1 MTDKVAGPDGSG
13 LSEGLGAGA
22 TLLDRLDAA
31 RSFPANTCGA
41 SRHTEDIGR
50 HLMSSPD
57 ARFDE
62 ADVQHAGESLCATVC
77 ALYEARSEL
86 AQWRG
91 LRDPHTLHLNL
102 LRGLPA
108 RLSKAQAL
116 HLIGDDIERIAEI
129 EAENVRLREALQQA
143 DTIMGHDDAATD
155 WRERWALLWP
165 YSAPNARLSR
175 DQQP

>member
-1 MTDKVAGPDGSG
+1 MNSNAAGEGPA

-22 TLLDRLDAA
+22 AMLARLDAA
-31 RSFPANTCGA
+31 RNFPANTCGA

-50 HLMSSPD
+50 HLMSGPD

-62 ADVQHAGESLCATVC
+62 DDVQHAGDSLCATVC
-77 ALYEARSEL
+77 ALYEARTEL

-91 LRDPHTLHLNL
+91 LRDPHTLHINL

-116 HLIGDDIERIAEI
+116 HLIGDDMERIAEI

-155 WRERWALLWP
+155 WRERWALLCP
-165 YSAPNARLSR
+165 YSAPNVEVSR
-175 DQQP
+175 